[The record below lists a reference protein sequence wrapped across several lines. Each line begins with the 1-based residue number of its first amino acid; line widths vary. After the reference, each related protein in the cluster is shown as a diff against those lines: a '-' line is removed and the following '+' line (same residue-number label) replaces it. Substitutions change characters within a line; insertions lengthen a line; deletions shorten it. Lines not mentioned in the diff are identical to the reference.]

1 MKTKTI
7 LRIKGL
13 KVCCSKGIEI
23 LKGLSIQINQGE
35 THAIIGPNGSGKSTF
50 AKALVGDPSYF
61 VREGSIVFKNKNL
74 ISLSTEQ
81 RAKLGLFLAF
91 QSPREIPGLTNFDLL
106 LFSHNEKQKFYKKKE
121 KSPLEFVTYISPFC
135 ERLGINSSF
144 LSRGLNENFS
154 GGEKKKNELLQMF
167 ALNPD
172 LVLLD
177 ELDSGLDV
185 DALQIMSKSLNVF
198 KASQMSKS
206 IVIITHNFKIFD
218 HIHPDFVHLMQG
230 GKIIKT
236 GDISLAKI
244 VEEKGYNYFT
254 RA

>member
-1 MKTKTI
+1 
-7 LRIKGL
+7 
-13 KVCCSKGIEI
+13 
-23 LKGLSIQINQGE
+23 
-35 THAIIGPNGSGKSTF
+35 
-50 AKALVGDPSYF
+50 
-61 VREGSIVFKNKNL
+61 
-74 ISLSTEQ
+74 
-81 RAKLGLFLAF
+81 
-91 QSPREIPGLTNFDLL
+91 
-106 LFSHNEKQKFYKKKE
+106 
-121 KSPLEFVTYISPFC
+121 
-135 ERLGINSSF
+135 
-144 LSRGLNENFS
+144 
-154 GGEKKKNELLQMF
+154 MF